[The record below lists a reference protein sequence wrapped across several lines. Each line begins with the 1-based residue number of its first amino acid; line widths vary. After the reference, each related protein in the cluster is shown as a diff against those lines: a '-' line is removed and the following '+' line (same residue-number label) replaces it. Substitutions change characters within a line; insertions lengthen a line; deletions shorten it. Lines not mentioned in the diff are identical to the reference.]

1 MRAMWRGILRIRKP
15 KMVKTDMT
23 NSASQKSYNLASP
36 EEIIEDARNGRMYI
50 LVDAEDRE
58 NEGDLIIPAQFA
70 TPDAINFMAK
80 FGRGLICLALEST
93 KAEVLG
99 LRNMSADNRSR
110 FETAFTQSIEAR
122 EGVTTGISAGDRSH
136 TIQTAI
142 DPDSRQ
148 DDIVSPGHMFP
159 IIAKDGGVLVRTGH
173 TEASVDI
180 SRMAGLNPSA
190 VICEIMNDDGT
201 MARLDDLVGFAKHHD
216 LKIGTIEDLVAYRM
230 RKDHFVKHVASS
242 DFTSQNGD
250 DFKIHVYRNFLDGKE
265 HVALSK
271 GTAKSGVESLV
282 RVHKIDFAGDIL
294 YEESPR
300 SGLIWDAMKQLAAH
314 DGHSVLVLIREG
326 SIDTLLERLGAHKSQ
341 IDRKEQNVRE
351 YGVGAQILVDQG
363 VKKMRL
369 ITNTMPRLIGLE
381 AYDLELCGI
390 TPLILGQDN
399 S

>member
-1 MRAMWRGILRIRKP
+1 MADTLNKA
-15 KMVKTDMT
+15 
-23 NSASQKSYNLASP
+23 ASDDVYALATP

-80 FGRGLICLALEST
+80 HGRGLICLAIEQA
-93 KAEVLG
+93 KADVLG
-99 LRNMSADNRSR
+99 LKNMSADNRSR

-142 DPDSRQ
+142 DPDSRV

-159 IIAKDGGVLVRTGH
+159 IIAKDGGVLTRTGH

-180 SRMAGLNPSA
+180 SRLAGLNPSA

-201 MARLDDLVGFAKHHD
+201 MARLPDLIKFAQFHG
-216 LKIGTIEDLVAYRM
+216 LKIGTIEALVEHRM
-230 RKDHFVKHVASS
+230 QRDHFVRHVATSN
-242 DFTSQNGD
+242 FTSQDGD
-250 DFKIHVYRNFLDGKE
+250 EFKLHVYRNYLDNLE

-271 GTAKSGVESLV
+271 GESVAGTESLV
-282 RVHKIDFAGDIL
+282 RVHKIDFAGDVL
-294 YEESPR
+294 HEDSPR
-300 SGLIWDAMKQLAAH
+300 AGLIRDAMRQLAAH
-314 DGHSVLVLIREG
+314 NGHAVLVLIREG
-326 SIDTLLERLGAHKSQ
+326 SIDTLLERLGANDASAAPTNK
-341 IDRKEQNVRE
+341 KEQIVRE

-363 VKKMRL
+363 VRKMRL
-369 ITNTMPRLIGLE
+369 ITGTMPRLVGLE
-381 AYDLELCGI
+381 AYKLELAGI
-390 TPLILGQDN
+390 TPLV
-399 S
+399 SK

>member
-1 MRAMWRGILRIRKP
+1 MSDSTLNE
-15 KMVKTDMT
+15 VD
-23 NSASQKSYNLASP
+23 SQQVYNLATP
-36 EEIIEDARNGRMYI
+36 EEIIDDARNGRMYI

-80 FGRGLICLALEST
+80 FGRGLICLAIEQA

-99 LRNMSADNRSR
+99 LSNMSADNRSR

-142 DPDSRQ
+142 DPESRQ

-201 MARLDDLVGFAKHHD
+201 MARLDDLVKFAQFHG

-230 RKDHFVKHVASS
+230 KKDHFVKHVASS

-271 GTAKSGVESLV
+271 GESSDDTETLV
-282 RVHKIDFAGDIL
+282 RVHKIDFAGDVL

-300 SGLIWDAMKQLAAH
+300 SGLIWDAMKQLASH

-326 SIDTLLERLGAHKSQ
+326 SIDTLLERLGAHKSFV
-341 IDRKEQNVRE
+341 DRKEQNIRE
-351 YGVGAQILVDQG
+351 YGVGAQILAHQG
-363 VKKMRL
+363 VGKMRL
-369 ITNTMPRLIGLE
+369 ITNTMPKLIGLE
-381 AYDLELCGI
+381 AYDLELVGI
-390 TPLILGQDN
+390 TPLKSGPK
-399 S
+399 

>member
-1 MRAMWRGILRIRKP
+1 MA
-15 KMVKTDMT
+15 
-23 NSASQKSYNLASP
+23 KSKLNEATFEDVYNLATP
-36 EEIIEDARNGRMYI
+36 EEIIDDARNGHMYI

-80 FGRGLICLALEST
+80 FGRGLICLAIEQA
-93 KAEVLG
+93 KADVLG
-99 LRNMSADNRSR
+99 LTNMSADNRSR

-201 MARLDDLVGFAKHHD
+201 MARLDDLVKFAQFHG

-230 RKDHFVKHVASS
+230 KKDHFVKHVASS
-242 DFTSQNGD
+242 DFTSQSGD

-271 GTAKSGVESLV
+271 GKAKTGQESLV
-282 RVHKIDFAGDIL
+282 RVHKIDFAGDVL

-300 SGLIWDAMKQLAAH
+300 SGLIWDAMKQLASH

-326 SIDTLLERLGAHKSQ
+326 SIDTLLERLGAHKSFV
-341 IDRKEQNVRE
+341 DRKEQNIRE

-363 VKKMRL
+363 VQKMRL
-369 ITNTMPRLIGLE
+369 ITNTMPKLIGLE
-381 AYDLELCGI
+381 AYDLELVGI
-390 TPLILGQDN
+390 TPLISG
-399 S
+399 SK

>member
-1 MRAMWRGILRIRKP
+1 MSELNEATLQG
-15 KMVKTDMT
+15 V
-23 NSASQKSYNLASP
+23 YNLATP

-80 FGRGLICLALEST
+80 FGRGLICLAIEQDKADALEL
-93 KAEVLG
+93 K
-99 LRNMSADNRSR
+99 NMSLDNRSR

-142 DPDSRQ
+142 DADSRA
-148 DDIVSPGHMFP
+148 DDIVTPGHMFP

-180 SRMAGLNPSA
+180 SRIAGLNPSA

-201 MARLDDLVGFAKHHD
+201 MARLDDLVKFAQFHG

-230 RKDHFVKHVASS
+230 KKDHFVKHVATS

-250 DFKIHVYRNFLDGKE
+250 DFKIHVYRNYLDGRE
-265 HVALSK
+265 HVALTK
-271 GTAKSGVESLV
+271 GEAVKGEESLI
-282 RVHKIDFAGDIL
+282 RVHKVDFAGDIL

-314 DGHSVLVLIREG
+314 DGHAVLVLIREG
-326 SIDTLLERLGAHKSQ
+326 SIDTLLERLGAHKS
-341 IDRKEQNVRE
+341 IVDRKAQNVRE
-351 YGVGAQILVDQG
+351 YGVGAQMLNHLG
-363 VKKMRL
+363 VRKMRL
-369 ITNTMPRLIGLE
+369 ITNVMPKLIGLE
-381 AYDLELCGI
+381 AYELELAGI
-390 TPLILGQDN
+390 TPLISGTK
-399 S
+399 

>member
-1 MRAMWRGILRIRKP
+1 
-15 KMVKTDMT
+15 MVTKLNEATFE
-23 NSASQKSYNLASP
+23 QVYNLATP
-36 EEIIEDARNGRMYI
+36 EEIIDDARNGRMYI

-70 TPDAINFMAK
+70 TPDAVNFMAK
-80 FGRGLICLALEST
+80 HGRGLICLAMEE
-93 KAEVLG
+93 ARADALG
-99 LRNMSADNRSR
+99 LRNMSADNKSR

-142 DPDSRQ
+142 DPDTREG
-148 DDIVSPGHMFP
+148 DIVSPGHMFP
-159 IIAKDGGVLVRTGH
+159 IIARDGGVLVRTGH

-201 MARLDDLVGFAKHHD
+201 MARLDDLVKFAQFHG

-230 RKDHFVKHVASS
+230 KKDHFVRHVATS

-250 DFKIHVYRNFLDGKE
+250 AFKIHVYRNFLDGLE

-271 GTAKSGVESLV
+271 GEPVAGKESLV
-282 RVHKIDFAGDIL
+282 RVHKIDFAGDVL

-300 SGLIWDAMKQLAAH
+300 SGLIWDAMKQLSAY
-314 DGHSVLVLIREG
+314 DGHAVMVLIREG
-326 SIDTLLERLGAHKSQ
+326 SIDTLLERLGAHKSKV
-341 IDRKEQNVRE
+341 DRKQQTIRE
-351 YGVGAQILVDQG
+351 YGVGAQMLNHQG
-363 VKKMRL
+363 VRKMRL
-369 ITNTMPRLIGLE
+369 ITSAMPKIIGLE
-381 AYDLELCGI
+381 AYELELAGI
-390 TPLILGQDN
+390 TPLIKGGH
-399 S
+399 

>member
-1 MRAMWRGILRIRKP
+1 VTKLNETIFED
-15 KMVKTDMT
+15 V
-23 NSASQKSYNLASP
+23 YNLATP
-36 EEIIEDARNGRMYI
+36 EEIIDDARNGRMYI

-80 FGRGLICLALEST
+80 FGRGLICLALEQSR
-93 KAEVLG
+93 AELLG

-122 EGVTTGISAGDRSH
+122 EGVTTGISAADRSL

-142 DPDSRQ
+142 DTDSRE

-180 SRMAGLNPSA
+180 SRLAGLNPSA

-201 MARLDDLVGFAKHHD
+201 MARLPDLVKFAQFHG
-216 LKIGTIEDLVAYRM
+216 LKIGTIEALVAYRM
-230 RKDHFVKHVASS
+230 QRDHFVRHIATS

-250 DFKIHVYRNFLDGKE
+250 AFKIHVYRNFLDGKE

-271 GTAKSGVESLV
+271 GKAVAGKDSLV
-282 RVHKIDFAGDIL
+282 RVHKIDFAGDVL

-314 DGHSVLVLIREG
+314 EGHSVLVLIREG
-326 SIDTLLERLGAHKSQ
+326 SIDTLLERLGAHKS
-341 IDRKEQNVRE
+341 IVDRKEQNIRE
-351 YGVGAQILVDQG
+351 YGVGAQILSHQDVTS
-363 VKKMRL
+363 MTL
-369 ITNTMPRLIGLE
+369 ITNTMPKLIGLE
-381 AYDLELCGI
+381 AYNLVLSGI
-390 TPLILGQDN
+390 TPLISGGK
-399 S
+399 

>member
-1 MRAMWRGILRIRKP
+1 M
-15 KMVKTDMT
+15 TDLK
-23 NSASQKSYNLASP
+23 SASSNESFDLATP
-36 EEIIEDARNGRMYI
+36 EEIIEEARNGRMYI

-80 FGRGLICLALEST
+80 YGRGLICLAIEGQ
-93 KAEVLG
+93 KADSLG

-110 FETAFTQSIEAR
+110 FETAFTASIEAR

-142 DPDSRQ
+142 DPDSRE

-180 SRMAGLNPSA
+180 SRLAGLNPSA
-190 VICEIMNDDGT
+190 VICEIMNEDGT
-201 MARLDDLVGFAKHHD
+201 MARLPDLVPYAKLHGM
-216 LKIGTIEDLVAYRM
+216 KIGTIESLVAYRLE
-230 RKDHFVKHVASS
+230 RDHFVRHVASS

-250 DFKIHVYRNFLDGKE
+250 EFKIHIYRNFLDGKE

-271 GTAKSGVESLV
+271 GAPDAEKPSLV
-282 RVHKIDFAGDIL
+282 RVHKVDFAGDIL

-314 DGHSVLVLIREG
+314 DGHSVLILIREG
-326 SIDTLLERLGAHKSQ
+326 SIDTLLERLGANKGND
-341 IDRKEQNVRE
+341 IDRKEQNIRE
-351 YGVGAQILVDQG
+351 YGVGAQMLAHQG
-363 VKKMRL
+363 VTNMTL
-369 ITNTMPRLIGLE
+369 ITGTTPKLIGLE
-381 AYDLELCGI
+381 SYGLSLAGI
-390 TPLILGQDN
+390 TPLI
-399 S
+399 SSKK

>member
-1 MRAMWRGILRIRKP
+1 MSDSKLNEATFKH
-15 KMVKTDMT
+15 V
-23 NSASQKSYNLASP
+23 YNLATP
-36 EEIIEDARNGRMYI
+36 EEIIDDARNGRMYI

-80 FGRGLICLALEST
+80 FGRGLICLAIEQA
-93 KAEVLG
+93 KADVLG
-99 LRNMSADNRSR
+99 LSNMSADNRSR

-142 DPDSRQ
+142 DPESRA

-180 SRMAGLNPSA
+180 SRVAGLNPSA

-201 MARLDDLVGFAKHHD
+201 MARLDDLVKFAQFHG
-216 LKIGTIEDLVAYRM
+216 LKIGTIEDLIAYRM
-230 RKDHFVKHVASS
+230 KKDHFVKHVATS

-265 HVALSK
+265 HVALTK
-271 GTAKSGVESLV
+271 GEPSPDTESLV

-326 SIDTLLERLGAHKSQ
+326 SIDTLLERLGAHKSFV
-341 IDRKEQNVRE
+341 DRKEQNIRE
-351 YGVGAQILVDQG
+351 YGVGAQILTAQG
-363 VKKMRL
+363 VHKMRL
-369 ITNTMPRLIGLE
+369 ITNTMPKLIGLE
-381 AYDLELCGI
+381 AYDLELVGI
-390 TPLILGQDN
+390 TPLISGPK
-399 S
+399 

>member
-1 MRAMWRGILRIRKP
+1 MAD
-15 KMVKTDMT
+15 TDT
-23 NSASQKSYNLASP
+23 LNTATFDEIYNLATP

-80 FGRGLICLALEST
+80 FGRGLICLAMEHT
-93 KAEVLG
+93 KAEALG

-122 EGVTTGISAGDRSH
+122 EGVTTGISAGDRSR
-136 TIQTAI
+136 TIQVAI
-142 DPDSRQ
+142 DPESRA
-148 DDIVSPGHMFP
+148 DDICSPGHMFP

-180 SRMAGLNPSA
+180 SRLAGLNPSA

-201 MARLDDLVGFAKHHD
+201 MARLPDLVKFAQFHGM
-216 LKIGTIEDLVAYRM
+216 KIGTIEDLVAYRM
-230 RKDHFVKHVASS
+230 KKDHFVRHVASS
-242 DFTSQNGD
+242 NFTSQDGD
-250 DFKIHVYRNFLDGKE
+250 DFKIHVYRNFLDNRE

-271 GTAKSGVESLV
+271 GEPKEGQETLV

-294 YEESPR
+294 HEDSKR
-300 SGLIWDAMKQLAAH
+300 AGLIRDTMRQLADY
-314 DGHSVLVLIREG
+314 DGHAVLVLIREG
-326 SIDTLLERLGAHKSQ
+326 SINTLLERLGAHKRSANK
-341 IDRKEQNVRE
+341 KEQNIRE

-363 VKKMRL
+363 VTKMRL
-369 ITNTMPRLIGLE
+369 ITHQMPKLIGLE
-381 AYDLELCGI
+381 AYNLELTGI
-390 TPLILGQDN
+390 TPPVKLEK
-399 S
+399 

>member
-1 MRAMWRGILRIRKP
+1 MTDLKRAEAEE
-15 KMVKTDMT
+15 V
-23 NSASQKSYNLASP
+23 YNLATP

-70 TPDAINFMAK
+70 TPDAVNFMAK
-80 FGRGLICLALEST
+80 YGRGLICLALEET
-93 KAEVLG
+93 KADALG
-99 LRNMSADNRSR
+99 LRNMSAENQSR

-142 DPDSRQ
+142 DPDSRK

-159 IIAKDGGVLVRTGH
+159 IIARDGGVMVRTGH

-201 MARLDDLVGFAKHHD
+201 MARLPDLVGFAQFHG
-216 LKIGTIEDLVAYRM
+216 LKIGTIEDLVKYRM
-230 RKDHFVKHVASS
+230 KKDHFVKHIASS
-242 DFTSQNGD
+242 EFTSQNND
-250 DFKIHVYRNFLDGKE
+250 SFQIHIYRNFLDGLE

-271 GTAKSGVESLV
+271 GEPDPNKESLV
-282 RVHKIDFAGDIL
+282 RVHKVDFAGDIL
-294 YEESPR
+294 YEDSPR
-300 SGLIWDAMKQLAAH
+300 SGLIWDAMKDLAAY

-326 SIDTLLERLGAHKSQ
+326 SIDTLLERLGAHKSS
-341 IDRKEQNVRE
+341 IDRKEQNIRE
-351 YGVGAQILVDQG
+351 YGVGAQILVDRG

-369 ITNTMPRLIGLE
+369 ITNTMPKLIGLE
-381 AYDLELCGI
+381 AYDLELVGI
-390 TPLILGQDN
+390 TPLKN
-399 S
+399 SKV

>member
-1 MRAMWRGILRIRKP
+1 
-15 KMVKTDMT
+15 VTDLNEAT
-23 NSASQKSYNLASP
+23 HNVVYNLATP
-36 EEIIEDARNGRMYI
+36 EEIIDDARNGRMYI

-80 FGRGLICLALEST
+80 FGRGLVCLALEHSR
-93 KAEVLG
+93 AELLG

-122 EGVTTGISAGDRSH
+122 EGVTTGISAADRSL

-142 DPDSRQ
+142 DPDSRE

-180 SRMAGLNPSA
+180 SRLAGLNPSA

-201 MARLDDLVGFAKHHD
+201 MARLPDLVKFAQFHG
-216 LKIGTIEDLVAYRM
+216 LKIGTIEALVAYRM
-230 RKDHFVKHVASS
+230 QRDHFVRHIATS

-271 GTAKSGVESLV
+271 GEAEPGQETLV
-282 RVHKIDFAGDIL
+282 RVHKIDFAGDVL

-300 SGLIWDAMKQLAAH
+300 SGLIWDAMKQLSAH
-314 DGHSVLVLIREG
+314 EGHAVLVLIREG
-326 SIDTLLERLGAHKSQ
+326 SIDTLLERLGAHKSSV
-341 IDRKEQNVRE
+341 DRKEQNIRE
-351 YGVGAQILVDQG
+351 YGVGAQILSHQG
-363 VKKMRL
+363 VKNMRL
-369 ITNTMPRLIGLE
+369 ITNTMPKLIGLE
-381 AYDLELCGI
+381 AYDLTLAGI
-390 TPLILGQDN
+390 TPLIKGGQ

>member
-1 MRAMWRGILRIRKP
+1 M
-15 KMVKTDMT
+15 TDSKLNEAT
-23 NSASQKSYNLASP
+23 FEQVYNLATP
-36 EEIIEDARNGRMYI
+36 EEIIDDARNGRMYI

-80 FGRGLICLALEST
+80 FGRGLICLAIEQA
-93 KAEVLG
+93 KAETLG
-99 LRNMSADNRSR
+99 LSNMSADNRSR

-142 DPDSRQ
+142 DPESRA

-201 MARLDDLVGFAKHHD
+201 MARLDDLVKFAQFHG

-230 RKDHFVKHVASS
+230 KKDHFVKHVATS

-250 DFKIHVYRNFLDGKE
+250 EFKIHVYRNFLDGKE

-271 GTAKSGVESLV
+271 GEPSEHTETLV
-282 RVHKIDFAGDIL
+282 RVHKIDFAGDVL

-326 SIDTLLERLGAHKSQ
+326 SIDTLLERLGAHKSFV
-341 IDRKEQNVRE
+341 DRKEQNIRE
-351 YGVGAQILVDQG
+351 YGVGAQILTAQG
-363 VKKMRL
+363 VQKMRL
-369 ITNTMPRLIGLE
+369 ITNTMPKLIGLE
-381 AYDLELCGI
+381 AYDLELVGI
-390 TPLILGQDN
+390 TPLI
-399 S
+399 SAHKK

>member
-1 MRAMWRGILRIRKP
+1 M
-15 KMVKTDMT
+15 TDLNEAT
-23 NSASQKSYNLASP
+23 FQDVYNLATP
-36 EEIIEDARNGRMYI
+36 EEIIDDARNGRMYI

-70 TPDAINFMAK
+70 TPDAINFMAR
-80 FGRGLICLALEST
+80 FGRGLICLAMEQE
-93 KAEVLG
+93 KADELG
-99 LRNMSADNRSR
+99 LKNMSAENRSR

-142 DPDSRQ
+142 DQDSRA
-148 DDIVSPGHMFP
+148 DDIVTPGHMFP

-201 MARLDDLVGFAKHHD
+201 MARLDDLVKFAQFHG

-230 RKDHFVKHVASS
+230 KKDHFVKHIASS

-250 DFKIHVYRNFLDGKE
+250 EFKIHIYRNFLDGLE
-265 HVALSK
+265 HVALTK
-271 GTAKSGVESLV
+271 GEAVKGQESLV
-282 RVHKIDFAGDIL
+282 RVHKVDFAGDIL

-314 DGHSVLVLIREG
+314 DGHAVLILIREG
-326 SIDTLLERLGAHKSQ
+326 SIDTLLERLGAHKSVV
-341 IDRKEQNVRE
+341 DRKEQNIRE
-351 YGVGAQILVDQG
+351 YGVGAQMLAHQG
-363 VKKMRL
+363 VHKMRL
-369 ITNTMPRLIGLE
+369 ITNVMPKLIGLE
-381 AYDLELCGI
+381 AYDLELTGI
-390 TPLILGQDN
+390 TPLIKGGK

>member
-1 MRAMWRGILRIRKP
+1 MDEPNDLLDP
-15 KMVKTDMT
+15 
-23 NSASQKSYNLASP
+23 
-36 EEIIEDARNGRMYI
+36 IEKALEAFAAGEF
-50 LVDAEDRE
+50 LVVVDDEDRE

-80 FGRGLICLALEST
+80 FGRGLICLAIEQQ
-93 KAEVLG
+93 KANSLG
-99 LRNMSADNRSR
+99 LTNMSADNKSR

-142 DPDSRQ
+142 DADSREG
-148 DDIVSPGHMFP
+148 DIVSPGHMFP

-180 SRMAGLNPSA
+180 SRIAGLNPSA

-201 MARLDDLVGFAKHHD
+201 MARLDDLVKFAQFHG

-230 RKDHFVKHVASS
+230 KRDHFVRHVATS

-250 DFKIHVYRNFLDGKE
+250 EFKIHVYRNFLDGKE

-271 GTAKSGVESLV
+271 GKANAKDASLV

-300 SGLIWDAMKQLAAH
+300 SGLIWDAMKQLAKH
-314 DGHSVLVLIREG
+314 EGHSVLVLIREG
-326 SIDTLLERLGAHKSQ
+326 SIDTLLERLGAHSKMV
-341 IDRKEQNVRE
+341 DRKEQNIRE
-351 YGVGAQILVDQG
+351 YGVGAQILAHQG
-363 VKKMRL
+363 VTNMML
-369 ITNTMPRLIGLE
+369 ITNTMPKMIGLE
-381 AYDLELCGI
+381 SYGLSLDGI
-390 TPLILGQDN
+390 TPLI
-399 S
+399 SKKK

>member
-1 MRAMWRGILRIRKP
+1 MA
-15 KMVKTDMT
+15 
-23 NSASQKSYNLASP
+23 KSKLNEATFEDVYNLATP

-80 FGRGLICLALEST
+80 FGRGLICLAIEQA
-93 KAEVLG
+93 KADVLG
-99 LRNMSADNRSR
+99 LTNMSADNRSR

-201 MARLDDLVGFAKHHD
+201 MARLDDLVKFAQFHG

-230 RKDHFVKHVASS
+230 KKDHFVKHVASS

-271 GTAKSGVESLV
+271 GKSKEGQESLV

-326 SIDTLLERLGAHKSQ
+326 SIDTLLERLGAHKSFV
-341 IDRKEQNVRE
+341 DRKEQNIRE

-363 VKKMRL
+363 VQKMRL
-369 ITNTMPRLIGLE
+369 ITNTMPKLIGLE
-381 AYDLELCGI
+381 AYDLELVGI
-390 TPLILGQDN
+390 TPLISG
-399 S
+399 SK